1 MLALKEY
8 VADKYLTWRTG
19 QDKQTRAW
27 HKWQEETIVRRA
39 GTIENMFMN
48 FKYIIPVSTEQIF
61 DLDEPFGWCPCNDF
75 KQYLYPTRELGNN
88 AVYYFARGYRDEWD
102 GKFHLNELRCEAD
115 QVFVATN
122 NERDAVMIALKYSS

>member
-8 VADKYLTWRTG
+8 VADKYLSWRTG

-27 HKWQEETIVRRA
+27 HKWQEETIVHRA
-39 GTIENMFMN
+39 DTIENMFMN
-48 FKYIIPVSTEQIF
+48 FKYILPVSTSIF
-61 DLDEPFGWCPCNDF
+61 DLNEPFGWIPCYDF

-88 AVYYFARGYRDEWD
+88 AVYYFARGYRDQWD
-102 GKFHLNELRCEAD
+102 RRFHLNDMRHEQD

-122 NERDAVMIALKYSS
+122 NQRDAVMIALKYSS